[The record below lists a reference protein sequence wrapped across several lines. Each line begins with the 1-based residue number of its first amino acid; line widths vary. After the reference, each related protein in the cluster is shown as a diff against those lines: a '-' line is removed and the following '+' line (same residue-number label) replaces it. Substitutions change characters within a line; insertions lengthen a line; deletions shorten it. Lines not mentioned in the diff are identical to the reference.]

1 MVWPAVAQTGRH
13 YSSCCRTVVLVRS
26 GSIVRDTLS
35 SWLFWQLRWCRG
47 MVVLPCHH
55 PRHQQ
60 RLQQEQHRQQ
70 VERRQ
75 QVQQQAGRHHEQQ
88 QQGTRWPRQQ
98 QEVAWRVYWRRA
110 VPGQVAAAQLRRV

>member
-1 MVWPAVAQTGRH
+1 
-13 YSSCCRTVVLVRS
+13 
-26 GSIVRDTLS
+26 
-35 SWLFWQLRWCRG
+35 
-47 MVVLPCHH
+47 
-55 PRHQQ
+55 
-60 RLQQEQHRQQ
+60 